1 MRLFAALALI
11 SAYLL
16 FVAANPV
23 LAQMAGGAETTL
35 EGKII
40 TLDDNDKTSMLQ
52 VNETFLLKLGESYDW
67 NITIDDQTI
76 VSRVVNVLVVKGA
89 QGIYRAHKPGSAM
102 LTAAGDPI
110 CRKTT
115 PPCQAPSVLF
125 KLNIVVTDPTAT
137 PITTPTVTYTPRTPA
152 FESILSISMMFAAL
166 LFRRKKLN

>member
-1 MRLFAALALI
+1 MLSGSFTMRFFVVLTLI
-11 SAYLL
+11 SVYLL
-16 FVAANPV
+16 FVAADPV
-23 LAQMAGGAETTL
+23 LAQMTDGAETTPG
-35 EGKII
+35 GKII
-40 TLDDNDKTSMLQ
+40 TLDDNDKTTTLQ
-52 VNETFLLKLGESYDW
+52 VNETFLLKLGEFYDW

-102 LTAAGDPI
+102 LTATGDPI

-115 PPCQAPSVLF
+115 PPCQAPSILF
-125 KLNIVVTDPTAT
+125 KLNIVVTGSPTA
-137 PITTPTVTYTPRTPA
+137 TPRTPA

>member
-1 MRLFAALALI
+1 MRLFVVLTLI
-11 SAYLL
+11 SVYLL
-16 FVAANPV
+16 FVATAADPV
-23 LAQMAGGAETTL
+23 LAQMTDGAETTP
-35 EGKII
+35 EGKVI
-40 TLDDNDKTSMLQ
+40 TLDDNDRTTTLQ

-89 QGIYRAHKPGSAM
+89 QGIYRAHKPGSTT
-102 LTAAGDPI
+102 LIAAGDPI

-137 PITTPTVTYTPRTPA
+137 YTPGIPA

-166 LFRRKKLN
+166 LFRRKN

>member
-1 MRLFAALALI
+1 MRLFVVLTLI

-16 FVAANPV
+16 FVAAGPV
-23 LAQMAGGAETTL
+23 LAQMTDGAETTP

-40 TLDDNDKTSMLQ
+40 TLDDNDKTTTLQ

-89 QGIYRAHKPGSAM
+89 QGIYRAHKPGSAT

-125 KLNIVVTDPTAT
+125 KLNIVVTGSPTAT
-137 PITTPTVTYTPRTPA
+137 YTPKTPA